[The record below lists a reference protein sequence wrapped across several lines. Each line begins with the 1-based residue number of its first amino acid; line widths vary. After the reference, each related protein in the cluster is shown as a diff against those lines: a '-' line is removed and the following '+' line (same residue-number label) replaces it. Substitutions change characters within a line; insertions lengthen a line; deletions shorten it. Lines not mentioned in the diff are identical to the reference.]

1 MKVAWLIGV
10 LIALYLLLWPVPIAP
25 VSWQSPANKGFEGK
39 FAENTRL
46 SDLTLIDLGDD
57 YGPEDFA
64 LNHEGTL
71 ATSSHSGAILL
82 KKKGERTFSPWVNT
96 GGRPLGIEYDSKGNL
111 LIADAHLG
119 LLKIDTAGVLSVLV
133 DSVNSTPVVYA
144 DDVDIAENGKV
155 YFTDATTKF
164 SAKAFGGT
172 LNASLLEILEHR
184 GNGRL
189 IEYTPS
195 TGKSKVIMD
204 GLVFANGVA
213 VSHDQASVLVNETG
227 NYRVL
232 RYWLGG
238 PRSGQVDIVID
249 NLPGFPDNIS
259 AARNGGY
266 YVGLASPR
274 SSAVDKLADSPFLR
288 KIVQRLPKLLRLQG
302 QAYGHLIKISERGEI
317 ELSLQDPTGA
327 YPFTTGAIETDEE
340 LYISSLTATAVGVLG
355 LKE

>member
-25 VSWQSPANKGFEGK
+25 VSWQSPANNGFEGE

-164 SAKAFGGT
+164 SAKAFG
-172 LNASLLEILEHR
+172 
-184 GNGRL
+184 
-189 IEYTPS
+189 
-195 TGKSKVIMD
+195 
-204 GLVFANGVA
+204 
-213 VSHDQASVLVNETG
+213 
-227 NYRVL
+227 
-232 RYWLGG
+232 
-238 PRSGQVDIVID
+238 
-249 NLPGFPDNIS
+249 
-259 AARNGGY
+259 
-266 YVGLASPR
+266 
-274 SSAVDKLADSPFLR
+274 
-288 KIVQRLPKLLRLQG
+288 
-302 QAYGHLIKISERGEI
+302 
-317 ELSLQDPTGA
+317 LSL
-327 YPFTTGAIETDEE
+327 IH
-340 LYISSLTATAVGVLG
+340 I
-355 LKE
+355 